1 MTIAQRCEQLGLKLP
16 PAPRPIAA
24 YLPCRRA
31 GTLIF
36 LSGAG
41 PIIDGAVRYRGKIG
55 RELSLEEGCEAAR
68 LAALNLLAVL
78 NAELEKLDNLET
90 IVKVNGYVNCLD
102 GFEQQPQVINGASE
116 LLIQVFGD
124 KGRHARSAVACN
136 ALPLNIPVEIEM
148 IVQVV
153 SG

>member
-1 MTIAQRCEQLGLKLP
+1 MTIAKRCEQLGLKLP

-24 YLPCRRA
+24 YLPCRRS
-31 GTLIF
+31 GSLLF

-41 PIIDGAVRYRGKIG
+41 PIIDGVVRYRGKIG
-55 RELSLEEGCEAAR
+55 RELSLEEGYEAAR
-68 LAALNLLAVL
+68 LTALNLLAVL
-78 NAELEKLDNLET
+78 NAEVDSLESLEA

-102 GFEQQPQVINGASE
+102 DFEQQPQVINGASE

-136 ALPLNIPVEIEM
+136 ALPLNIPVEVEM
-148 IVQVV
+148 VVQVV
-153 SG
+153 S

>member
-1 MTIAQRCEQLGLKLP
+1 MTIAKRCEQLGLKLP

-31 GTLIF
+31 GRLLF

-41 PIIDGAVRYRGKIG
+41 PVIDGVVRYRGKIG
-55 RELSLEEGCEAAR
+55 RELSLKDGYEAAR
-68 LAALNLLAVL
+68 LTALNLLAVL
-78 NAELEKLDNLET
+78 NTELDSLDRLET
-90 IVKVNGYVNCLD
+90 IIKVNGYVNCLD

-116 LLIQVFGD
+116 LFIQVFGD

-136 ALPLNIPVEIEM
+136 ALPLNIPVELEM

-153 SG
+153 S